1 MEEDEIVVPQVYQ
14 QQWIGEQQKK
24 NATPEIDSVVEDA
37 AIIPPNEERAIVLYK
52 QVDSPLLLS
61 LSSSNSCFTMCS
73 DLFPGLKSKYF

>member
-37 AIIPPNEERAIVLYK
+37 TIIPPNEERAIVLYK
-52 QVDSPLLLS
+52 PVDSPLLLS